1 MLAFFMV
8 LVLTVGGLLAWR
20 AAPSRPAAAVET
32 CVQGVVR
39 VRAVRRKISRDAV
52 VRRSPF
58 YASRAPGPLCER
70 TSGFHTHRADGQ
82 VLGLARI
89 VMRAFASARFSPAR
103 C

>member
-8 LVLTVGGLLAWR
+8 LVLTVGGWLAWR
-20 AAPSRPAAAVET
+20 AAPARPVQAVDTFEPRSR
-32 CVQGVVR
+32 
-39 VRAVRRKISRDAV
+39 RRKISRDAV

-70 TSGFHTHRADGQ
+70 ASGLFSHRADGRAPS
-82 VLGLARI
+82 LSRRLARI
-89 VMRAFASARFSPAR
+89 GARALDPARFTPTR